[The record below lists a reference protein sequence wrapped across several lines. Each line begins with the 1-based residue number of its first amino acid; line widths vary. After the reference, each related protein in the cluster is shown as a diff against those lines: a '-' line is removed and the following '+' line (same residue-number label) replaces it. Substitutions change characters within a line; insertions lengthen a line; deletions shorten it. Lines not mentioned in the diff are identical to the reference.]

1 MKQYYVSFE
10 YLGNKEYEYKPYK
23 SWFIYSS
30 GNNKLTKEDI
40 MSINVNAAISA
51 MEEQNIEHENINDA
65 TDIVILC
72 IQELVSNG

>member
-30 GNNKLTKEDI
+30 QNNKLTKEDI
-40 MSINVNAAISA
+40 
-51 MEEQNIEHENINDA
+51 
-65 TDIVILC
+65 
-72 IQELVSNG
+72 